1 MDHRRHIQGGV
12 MAVKLSNQVVLAGA
26 LLVAGFFT
34 ADGTVHAIVK
44 TRAAQNVDFSHYRSY
59 EWLPPRVL
67 LNTGLE
73 EEDAVVAAMIK
84 AAVGQEL
91 SLRGLQELPS
101 GASIQVATIGRYSHR
116 GTLVVNLID
125 QATQRSVWVGLA
137 TGRFDKPDQLES
149 KVRQAVAKIFSR
161 YPVRRVSRR

>member
-1 MDHRRHIQGGV
+1 M
-12 MAVKLSNQVVLAGA
+12 
-26 LLVAGFFT
+26 
-34 ADGTVHAIVK
+34 
-44 TRAAQNVDFSHYRSY
+44 
-59 EWLPPRVL
+59 
-67 LNTGLE
+67 
-73 EEDAVVAAMIK
+73 VAAMIK

-125 QATQRSVWVGLA
+125 QVTQKSVWVGLA
-137 TGRFDKPDQLES
+137 TGRFDNPDQLES

-161 YPVRRVSRR
+161 DPVRRLSRR

>member
-1 MDHRRHIQGGV
+1 
-12 MAVKLSNQVVLAGA
+12 MAVKLSNQVALAGA

-34 ADGTVHAIVK
+34 AGGIAHAIVK
-44 TRAAQNVDFSHYRSY
+44 TQAAQNVDFSRYGSY
-59 EWLPPRVL
+59 QWLPSRVL
-67 LNTGLE
+67 LPTGLV
-73 EEDAVVAAMIK
+73 EDNSAVAAMIR

-91 SLRGLQELPS
+91 TLRGLQELPS
-101 GASIQVATIGRYSHR
+101 AASIQVATIGRYSDQ

-149 KVRQAVAKIFSR
+149 KVRQAVAKMFSR
-161 YPVRRVSRR
+161 YPVRRLSRR

>member
-1 MDHRRHIQGGV
+1 

-34 ADGTVHAIVK
+34 AGGIAHAIVK

-84 AAVGQEL
+84 ASVGQEL
-91 SLRGLQELPS
+91 TLRGLQELPS
-101 GASIQVATIGRYSHR
+101 GAGIQVVIISRYSHR

-149 KVRQAVAKIFSR
+149 KVRQAVAKMFSR
-161 YPVRRVSRR
+161 YPVRRLSRR